1 MRVSTA
7 SWPADPAAP
16 NEDWAFA
23 SQHLTVVLDGQTA
36 RTATGCRHG
45 VSWYAATLGTAIA
58 THATGPGEPLDAV
71 LARAIELTAARHP
84 ECDLS
89 HPATPSATVAIV
101 RFGPQS
107 VEYLILGDTTVLIDT
122 TTDLRVLSDGRVEA
136 AATAERHAADRH
148 PIGSPEKRAALLRMK
163 HAELALRNHP
173 DGFWV
178 AARDPV
184 AARHAITG
192 EAPRGGV
199 RRVAVLSDGAARIVA
214 AFGQLDW
221 AGALDLLESHGPD
234 ELIRRVRAVEAGD
247 PAGTRWPR
255 NKTGDDATAV
265 YAS

>member
-7 SWPADPAAP
+7 SWPADPGVP

-23 SQHLTVVLDGQTA
+23 SQRLTVVLDGQTA

-45 VSWYAATLGTAIA
+45 VSWYAATLGAAIA
-58 THATGPGEPLDAV
+58 AAPPERALENV
-71 LARAIELTAARHP
+71 LAGAIERTAARHP

-101 RFGPQS
+101 RFGRGA
-107 VEYLILGDTTVLIDT
+107 VEYLILGDATVLVDT
-122 TTDLRVLSDGRVEA
+122 TGGPRVLTDGRVEA
-136 AATAERHAADRH
+136 AATAERRAADRY

-178 AARDPV
+178 AAADPA
-184 AARHAITG
+184 AARRAITG
-192 EAPRGGV
+192 ELPRDGV
-199 RRVAVLSDGAARIVA
+199 RRVAVLSDGAARIVTP
-214 AFGQLDW
+214 FGRLDW
-221 AGALDLLESHGPD
+221 PGVLDLLASRGPD
-234 ELIRRVRAVEAGD
+234 EVVRLVRAAEATD

-255 NKTGDDATAV
+255 NKTSDDATAV
-265 YAS
+265 YIGE